1 MFGVYEIFH
10 TNARL
15 YPHKTALVKGEARLS
30 YQTLDRQVAA
40 LANALYDLGCREG
53 DRVGFMF
60 RNGPEFVV
68 TFYAVQKLG
77 AVGIPFG
84 FLLQEEELLDD
95 LKRTGCQY
103 FLFDQTYTKLVRES
117 VKQLSQPP
125 VLVYN
130 GAPAPEIWSFA
141 QMLERG
147 KADWQYAVSRA
158 PEALALMLFTS
169 GSTGRSKC
177 VMHTQQNLLM
187 FVTLPMMS
195 DNTFV
200 REDVMLY
207 YAPLFHLAGVTYLLY
222 MLSVGGTMVVVERFD
237 AADILGLLEKER
249 VTQFFLIPPTL
260 VNRLEDVPECRQK
273 DLSSVRYV
281 IASGG
286 GNTPELGR
294 KIYALFPRAVLCNTY
309 GHSERA
315 ANTILFLSRE
325 KFAEN
330 PELLTSVGKATQ
342 FSEFRLVDGTGRDS
356 SCGEAYARSPGML
369 AGYWETEPPFV
380 DGWFPTGDILRR
392 DEEGYY
398 FFLDRKKDMIKTG
411 GENVYAAEVEN
422 VIRLIP
428 AVSACAVVG
437 MPDEVYGSA
446 VTAVV
451 VLRPGASLT
460 EEEVVC
466 HCRQHLASYKK
477 PRRVYFVESLPV
489 SAVGKVQKA
498 LLRQRLLER

>member
-1 MFGVYEIFH
+1 MFGVYEFFH

-15 YPHKTALVKGEARLS
+15 YPDKAALVKDGQRLT
-30 YQTLDRQVAA
+30 YRTLDRQVTA
-40 LANALYDLGCREG
+40 LSRALYGLGCRAG

-60 RNGPEFVV
+60 RNGPEFV
-68 TFYAVQKLG
+68 TAFYAVQKLG

-84 FLLQEEELLDD
+84 FLFQEEELLDD
-95 LKRTGCQY
+95 LRRTGCRY
-103 FLFDQTYTKLVRES
+103 FLFDRAYMQP
-117 VKQLSQPP
+117 VKRSAAQLTAP
-125 VLVYN
+125 VELICN
-130 GAPAPEIWSFA
+130 SAAEPGIWSLEELMA
-141 QMLERG
+141 QG
-147 KADWQYAVSRA
+147 QTDWEYAA
-158 PEALALMLFTS
+158 PRQPEDLALMLFTS
-169 GSTGRSKC
+169 GSTGQTKC
-177 VMHTQQNLLM
+177 VMHTQQNLLF

-195 DNTFV
+195 DNTFT

-222 MLSVGGTMVVVERFD
+222 MLSAGATMVLVERFEPGE
-237 AADILGLLEKER
+237 ILRLLEEER

-260 VNRLEDVPECRQK
+260 VNRLEDSPDCRRR

-294 KIYALFPRAVLCNTY
+294 KIYGLFPKAVLCNTY

-315 ANTILFLSRE
+315 ANTILFLTRE
-325 KFAEN
+325 EFEQN
-330 PELLTSVGKATQ
+330 PERLTSIGKLTQ
-342 FSEFRLVDGTGRDS
+342 FSELRLVDEEGREG

-369 AGYWETEPPFV
+369 AGYWGMKPPFL
-380 DGWFPTGDILRR
+380 DGWFPTGDVLRR
-392 DEEGYY
+392 DGAGYY

-411 GENVYAAEVEN
+411 GENVYALEVEN
-422 VIRLIP
+422 AIRLLP
-428 AVSACAVVG
+428 GVAACAVVG

-446 VTAVV
+446 VTAAV

-460 EEEVVC
+460 AEEIIS
-466 HCRQHLASYKK
+466 HCRARLAHYKK
-477 PRRVYFVESLPV
+477 PRRVYFLESLPV

-498 LLRQRLLER
+498 LLRQQLSER